1 MNQHQ
6 QHIEALIFYR
16 NEPVT
21 YSWLAK
27 ELQLP
32 EAKIITEIESMKDYY
47 EGRGLALLRTDEEVS
62 LVTSAAAKEVIAVLE
77 NREEE
82 RELSKQALETL
93 AIVAY
98 KGQITKPEIDYI
110 RGVNSVFIL
119 RNLLMRGLVTKKQNL
134 LDKRSPLYIL
144 TPDCLAHLNVTSR
157 EDLPGFQSA
166 QERLNELEDR
176 FHESQKETDPLVVGE
191 SEVE

>member
-16 NEPVT
+16 NEPVS
-21 YSWLAK
+21 YHWLAR
-27 ELQLP
+27 ELKLP
-32 EAKIITEIESMKDYY
+32 EAKIITEIEAMKGYY
-47 EGRGLALLRTDEEVS
+47 EGRGITLLQTEDEVS
-62 LVTSAAAKEVIAVLE
+62 LVTSAGTQDVIATLE
-77 NREEE
+77 NRAEE

-98 KGQITKPEIDYI
+98 KGQVTKPEIDYI

-119 RNLLMRGLVTKKQNL
+119 RNLLMRGLVMKKQNL

-144 TPDCLAHLNVTSR
+144 TPDCLAHLSVTSR
-157 EDLPGFQSA
+157 EDLPGFQTA
-166 QERLNELEDR
+166 QERLNEMEDR
-176 FHESQKETDPLVVGE
+176 FHESQKETGPLVVGE
-191 SEVE
+191 GKVE